1 MFIIVPTISR
11 ILGVAGM
18 GVIATFIF
26 GLFTNEGDAGLW
38 DTIKNFFSNLFTS

>member
-11 ILGVAGM
+11 ILGMAGM
-18 GVIATFIF
+18 AAIATFIF

-38 DTIKNFFSNLFTS
+38 DTIKGFFSGIFS